1 MHLYVLSPEWVFK
14 WSFRWLSRYVI
25 YSHWSHFFVLCLFSI
40 LMQLLV
46 VSFKKWCASSSDT
59 VQWWLSESIYTY
71 NWSSLTWKTFTFS
84 NIICHHINLCN
95 DILMVGLWLV
105 HGRSEYA
112 AGQESDHD
120 HRSPT
125 VWWVHCELL
134 DVSLY
139 ECIITWWSIEPLCS
153 SLSCCSMAAWSSYG
167 FSWKGNNFIAIHYS
181 ACEGQTLK
189 HLKIAA
195 TWISAIGFIF
205 LWSKGL
211 KCLPVGW
218 RLAGWVG

>member
-14 WSFRWLSRYVI
+14 WSFRWLSRYVM
-25 YSHWSHFFVLCLFSI
+25 YSHWSHFFVLCLFSM
-40 LMQLLV
+40 LMELLV

-125 VWWVHCELL
+125 VWWVHWELL

-139 ECIITWWSIEPLCS
+139 VLCNY
-153 SLSCCSMAAWSSYG
+153 LMIHWTIVFKPQLLFHGCLKLVRI
-167 FSWKGNNFIAIHYS
+167 FLKEKDTFFISVHYS
-181 ACEGQTLK
+181 TCEGQT
-189 HLKIAA
+189 
-195 TWISAIGFIF
+195 
-205 LWSKGL
+205 
-211 KCLPVGW
+211 
-218 RLAGWVG
+218 